1 MTTNL
6 AFVITESFTFH
17 FYLEKWIVPLSY
29 DYNVHIIG
37 RFSDEEIVN
46 LSKKFSIYS
55 IKFHTVD
62 IQRKISWKNDF
73 LSIFSIRKKILQF
86 ENLILFSL
94 MPKANFLTSL
104 CVLFT
109 PRIKFSP
116 IVTEYE
122 KFINFDR
129 ALWIHPDNLGT
140 AVRLRVPSYLV
151 IFACMF
157 IVYQEK
163 IKLTYFKK

>member
-73 LSIFSIRKKILQF
+73 LSIGEGL
-86 ENLILFSL
+86 
-94 MPKANFLTSL
+94 KAPVSTL
-104 CVLFT
+104 VR
-109 PRIKFSP
+109 RIICLEGISM
-116 IVTEYE
+116 
-122 KFINFDR
+122 
-129 ALWIHPDNLGT
+129 A
-140 AVRLRVPSYLV
+140 
-151 IFACMF
+151 
-157 IVYQEK
+157 
-163 IKLTYFKK
+163 